1 MAGSATGPAR
11 ASRFRD
17 HGPLDRHFGQDLR
30 VPQNIAELR
39 VGSEWAYRQHRDDP
53 IVRVRVLRIGKERPL
68 RAKVRFVDDEFE
80 GREDWVPR
88 ARLKARWE
96 GLGLWQAREERWEAV
111 RHAAAP
117 AYSSPEYWATDYVL
131 SCVVDFG
138 VETGCGRN
146 ATVLS
151 ISDPNA
157 LANLLGLT
165 TKELAEDPLAFD
177 DDDGSLVASWAT
189 AERVARCVAPL
200 RAGKLLAGIERR
212 EAEARRRALHGHY
225 YELGGGKACYR
236 TPEDCAELDEHWQP
250 GHDLVREWC
259 GAEAVNRHD
268 EIQGL
273 RDEVL
278 RLSEILERAIREL
291 ASAGR
296 ASIAAKIS
304 RQLGFSLD
312 TARANRDFGHPG
324 RRSARRTPAD
334 S

>member
-1 MAGSATGPAR
+1 
-11 ASRFRD
+11 
-17 HGPLDRHFGQDLR
+17 LDRHFGQDLR

-39 VGSEWAYRQHRDDP
+39 VGSGWAYRQHRDDP

-88 ARLKARWE
+88 ARLKAPWE
-96 GLGLWQAREERWEAV
+96 GLGPWQAREERWEAV

-117 AYSSPEYWATDYVL
+117 AYSSPEYWATDYVSSSVADL
-131 SCVVDFG
+131 G
-138 VETGCGRN
+138 VEIGCGRN

-165 TKELAEDPLAFD
+165 TEELAEDPLAFD
-177 DDDGSLVASWAT
+177 DDDDDDDGSLVAPWAI

-200 RAGKLLAGIERR
+200 RAGKLLAGIERT
-212 EAEARRRALHGHY
+212 EAEARSRALHGYY

-268 EIQGL
+268 EVQGL

-291 ASAGR
+291 AWAGR

-304 RQLGFSLD
+304 RQLGFSLE
-312 TARANRDFGHPG
+312 TARASRDFGHPRQTIGSPSPRRQPG
-324 RRSARRTPAD
+324 RTRHVH
-334 S
+334 